1 MKSLSALT
9 AVAAASCLALPA
21 MGQASGEVRVAGSST
36 VFPISTFV
44 AEQFKQLEPG
54 VEVPVAKIGTG
65 GGFKEFTAGSTDAS
79 NASRPIKASEAQA
92 AKDNNIEFVESLVA
106 YDGLSIV
113 INKDNDWAREMTV
126 EDLQKIFLADATA
139 QSWKDVNPEFPDV
152 PLKVYIPAETSGTYD
167 YFAEVVADKGSLRGT
182 SVGENDNL
190 TVTGVAD
197 NKGAIGFLGY
207 AYFEE
212 NEDKLTAVAIQNEAG
227 DYVLPNPESIESGSY
242 NPFSRPLFVY
252 WNASSLDRTEVNEF
266 AEFFLDVAPTAAEE
280 VGYVRL
286 PSWVYDAMTQRL
298 RERTTGSI
306 YYNDDM
312 EPQHGTLKELL
323 GEGSDGPDDMMEK
336 AGATVKTKTMKDG
349 HDH

>member
-1 MKSLSALT
+1 MKSLSTLT
-9 AVAAASCLALPA
+9 AAAVAGCLVLPA
-21 MGQASGEVRVAGSST
+21 SGQASGEVRVAGSST

-44 AEQFKQLEPG
+44 AEQFKQIEPG
-54 VEVPVAKIGTG
+54 VEVPIAKIGTG
-65 GGFKEFTAGSTDAS
+65 GGFGEFVKGSTDAS

-92 AKDNNIEFVESLVA
+92 AMDNDIQFVESLVA

-113 INKDNDWAREMTV
+113 INQDNDWAREMTV

-139 QSWKDVNPEFPDV
+139 SSWKDINPEFPDL
-152 PLKVYIPAETSGTYD
+152 PLKIYIPAETSGTYD

-207 AYFEE
+207 AYYEE
-212 NEDKLTAVAIQNEAG
+212 NKDRLAVVAIQNKAGEYVEPSPEA
-227 DYVLPNPESIESGSY
+227 IESGSY

-252 WNASSLDRTEVNEF
+252 WNVKSLDRTEVNEF

-286 PSWVYDAMTQRL
+286 PSWVYDTMTQRL
-298 RERTTGSI
+298 RDRTTGSI
-306 YYNDDM
+306 YYNDAM
-312 EPQHGTLKELL
+312 EPQHGTLKQLL
-323 GEGSDGPDDMMEK
+323 AEGDDTAGDDEGS
-336 AGATVKTKTMKDG
+336 GATVKTKTMKDG
-349 HDH
+349 HSH